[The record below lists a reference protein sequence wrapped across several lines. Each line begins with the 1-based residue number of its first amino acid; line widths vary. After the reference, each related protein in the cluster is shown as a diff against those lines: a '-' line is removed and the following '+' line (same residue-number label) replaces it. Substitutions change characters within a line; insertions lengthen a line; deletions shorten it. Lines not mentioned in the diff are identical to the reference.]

1 MNGAAI
7 SVVVS
12 GSRSIGGF
20 ARADREYEDAELGE
34 LEDLLLGLHRE
45 TAHMD
50 RLSAH
55 DQQALTELS
64 IKLTH

>member
-7 SVVVS
+7 AFVVT

-20 ARADREYEDAELGE
+20 ARADRDYSDAEMQE
-34 LEDLLLGLHRE
+34 LEDLLVQLHLITIDPGLFSE
-45 TAHMD
+45 D
-50 RLSAH
+50 
-55 DQQALTELS
+55 DEKALTELS